1 MTRRISLIIA
11 IVGAALVL
19 VPTAA
24 AAAGPAWTQPS
35 MQARAECHSAVVIPM
50 TAPFGG
56 NRGAQLN
63 TTQKPSKA
71 PVPVATRSGSEI
83 EWPQICIGFALGI
96 ALGLG
101 VPLVVRGTRER
112 QLAH

>member
-1 MTRRISLIIA
+1 MTRGISLIIA
-11 IVGAALVL
+11 VVGAALVL

-35 MQARAECHSAVVIPM
+35 MRARAEGHSTVVPM

-83 EWPQICIGFALGI
+83 EWPQIGIGFALGI

>member
-11 IVGAALVL
+11 IAGAALVL

-24 AAAGPAWTQPS
+24 AAAGPAWTQPA
-35 MQARAECHSAVVIPM
+35 MQARAEGPSTVVPM

-56 NRGAQLN
+56 NRRAQLN

-83 EWPQICIGFALGI
+83 EWPQIGIGFALGI